1 MGAALGQNF
10 IGIDVHSSRACPFAV
25 IDGSG
30 GMTDSGWLSVD
41 SGLEREIAALV
52 TSYPN
57 AVFGVDSPRVARQ
70 SPREWYWRRRKWRPR
85 RASEVGWGRHC
96 EVVVKAHG
104 MANPQWTPLESKAP
118 EWMLVG
124 FRIFA
129 ALTKA
134 ATVHEVFPTASY
146 NMLEAAPEAL
156 LTMSFESFRP
166 GPKDMLDAAIGA
178 LTVREFES
186 GSGSEVGGGDG
197 LGTII
202 LPRPIPNPIE
212 AVFKWPDSRAP

>member
-1 MGAALGQNF
+1 M
-10 IGIDVHSSRACPFAV
+10 
-25 IDGSG
+25 
-30 GMTDSGWLSVD
+30 
-41 SGLEREIAALV
+41 
-52 TSYPN
+52 
-57 AVFGVDSPRVARQ
+57 
-70 SPREWYWRRRKWRPR
+70 
-85 RASEVGWGRHC
+85 
-96 EVVVKAHG
+96 KAHG

-186 GSGSEVGGGDG
+186 GRGSEVGGGDG

-212 AVFKWPDSRAP
+212 AVLTWPDSRAP